1 MDVINWVNYRV
12 IKGLCIVNM
21 ALYGFMVMI
30 CLVYKYGD
38 DGDGDYG
45 DYIFGAGWVRK
56 PTYKIF

>member
-1 MDVINWVNYRV
+1 
-12 IKGLCIVNM
+12 
-21 ALYGFMVMI
+21 MI

-56 PTYKIF
+56 PTCKIF